1 MTFYYQCECGERIN
15 KLTGKFANSREEIL
29 DIGMYGIGEP
39 LTQCPKCGTKYKMKK
54 LPIKNINIAIFVWFV
69 VAAVFKFTL
78 GIGINVIHFMIGMIF
93 VGIIVAFV
101 FHMFFSRLEKITY
114 EHNTKGSANET

>member
-39 LTQCPKCGTKYKMKK
+39 LTQCPKYKMKK
-54 LPIKNINIAIFVWFV
+54 LPQSTPIISSMYGSIPNLSGFMLLAR
-69 VAAVFKFTL
+69 AV
-78 GIGINVIHFMIGMIF
+78 
-93 VGIIVAFV
+93 
-101 FHMFFSRLEKITY
+101 SCCWR
-114 EHNTKGSANET
+114 KGFLRNPDLK